1 MKTKY
6 TYLIV
11 GVIAVTVRL
20 ILNYHTKIIPGIGG
34 GYYPV
39 QIRGIID
46 GGHLPIHDMPL
57 LFYLNAFFVKIIH
70 FLCPNI
76 ETDNLI
82 LNVVKIFD
90 SFTLPLILIPLY
102 LINKHLLETK
112 LPVKFELALIGFVTL
127 SYSPLLLTSD
137 ALKNA
142 FALSLMMCFVY
153 YYLTFFKHRKL
164 KPLILSIILLL
175 ITGFTHFGV
184 FFICVCF
191 SIFGLFVFYKRKALI
206 PALIVFIGGL
216 LLVGIFDIERAKRML
231 FFWKNAVG
239 LLPMSPRLSDYPQGI
254 ISYLFSFLL
263 IGVTIGILR
272 SKDKRLLD
280 FYGKALFIFLLFLT
294 ILSFPFVTFNVG
306 WRLSLMHF
314 VPQTVILV
322 MIYPHLKQSFKSSF
336 FYVIILLVAGSLI
349 YHSINPKP
357 SSITDEAYDDMKEMG
372 KVIQKPEETI
382 IFTTHDLEWWIV
394 WELKTKIATAYNI
407 AIDEDMRAKYS
418 DILILIQKK
427 GRNKIYPGKI
437 NPMRE
442 PEVPEN
448 GEKIYESE
456 YFDLYRFIKE

>member
-6 TYLIV
+6 TYLII
-11 GVIAVTVRL
+11 GLIAVIVRL
-20 ILNYHTKIIPGIGG
+20 ILNYHTTIIPGIGG

-39 QIRGIID
+39 QIRGIINN
-46 GGHLPIHDMPL
+46 GHLPIHDMPL

-70 FLCPNI
+70 FLCTNI
-76 ETDNLI
+76 DTNNLI
-82 LNVVKIFD
+82 LNVVKVFD

-102 LINKHLLETK
+102 LINKNLLATK
-112 LPVKFELALIGFVTL
+112 LPVKFELALIGFIAL

-164 KPLILSIILLL
+164 KSLILSIILIL
-175 ITGFTHFGV
+175 ITGLTHFGV

-191 SIFGLFVFYKRKALI
+191 LIFGLFIFYKRKAII
-206 PALIVFIGGL
+206 PALIIFIAGL

-239 LLPMSPRLSDYPQGI
+239 MLPMSPRLLEYPQGI
-254 ISYLFSFLL
+254 ISYLFSFFL
-263 IGVTIGILR
+263 IGVTIVILK
-272 SKDKRLLD
+272 SKDKKLSD
-280 FYGKALFIFLLFLT
+280 FHGKVLFLFLLFLI
-294 ILSFPFVTFNVG
+294 ILSFPFVRFNVG
-306 WRLSLMHF
+306 WRLSLMQF
-314 VPQTVILV
+314 VPQTIILLI
-322 MIYPHLKQSFKSSF
+322 IYPHFKQSYKSSF
-336 FYVIILLVAGSLI
+336 FYIIILLVAGSLI

-357 SSITDEAYDDMKEMG
+357 SSITDEAYDDMKKMG

-394 WELKTKIATAYNI
+394 WELKTKIALAYYI
-407 AIDEDMRAKYS
+407 DIDEDMRAKYS

-437 NPMRE
+437 NPFRE
-442 PEVPEN
+442 PDVPEN

-456 YFDLYRFIKE
+456 YFDLYKYIKK